1 MKLLSHSASRSRRRR
16 RGFSLVEL
24 AYVSAMCVSVFGAA
38 VLAFRAISVQQT
50 KSTNYGRVTIGAA
63 NLQNFYGLRSTSTF
77 NTWFA
82 PNYGRSIRAE
92 EMRELFH
99 SDVETASAVFGLPR
113 AGRSSV
119 RPTAISLPSA
129 TPGLLVD
136 TPAVFLSVLS
146 ASESAASTVF
156 SSYRGLPPSGAGNGS
171 FFILQP
177 SLNTE
182 PNQLTVRCIW
192 EIDFVTVAGGA
203 TTPGGTYATV
213 RRYVGTTLTH
223 YYDTFYK
230 DDASSFGPVMV
241 HFERAARASTG
252 PSATATGE
260 AFKKAAGQ
268 SFYLMWWPD
277 PGAPNLR
284 PSGGT
289 TPTDLAG
296 TAVSGS
302 DYRVGYS
309 THYGQTSL
317 LFVVPMFP
325 CAQ

>member
-1 MKLLSHSASRSRRRR
+1 MKLLPSFALRARGR

-24 AYVSAMCVSVFGAA
+24 AYVSAMSVSVLGAA

-50 KSTNYGRVTIGAA
+50 KSTNYGRVAIGSA
-63 NLQNFYGLRSTSTF
+63 NLQNFYGLRNTSSF

-99 SDVETASAVFGLPR
+99 ADVETASAVFGLPR

-119 RPTAISLPSA
+119 RPTAVALPAS
-129 TPGLLVD
+129 TPGLQVD
-136 TPAVFLSVLS
+136 TPAAFLSVLA
-146 ASESAASTVF
+146 ASESAAGTVF
-156 SSYRGLPPSGAGNGS
+156 SSYRGLPPTTASNGS
-171 FFILQP
+171 FFIVQP

-182 PNQLTVRCIW
+182 PNQLTVRSVW
-192 EIDFVTVAGGA
+192 EIDFVPVIGTT

-230 DDASSFGPVMV
+230 DDASGFGPVMV
-241 HFERAARASTG
+241 HFERAARASGG

-260 AFKKAAGQ
+260 AFKRAAGQ
-268 SFYLMWWPD
+268 SFYFMWWPD

-284 PSGGT
+284 PSGGA
-289 TPTDLAG
+289 TPTDLNG
-296 TAVSGS
+296 TAIASS
-302 DYRVGYS
+302 DFRAGYAS
-309 THYGQTSL
+309 HYGQTGL
-317 LFVVPMFP
+317 FFVVPMFP